1 MIMVDMILAVLL
13 YIIIFSL
20 TLLFTFFA
28 FAVLEF
34 VNLVRSN
41 NDDFKYLNDDFVRF
55 SSNLN
60 IGLFIVGYLLFVM

>member
-1 MIMVDMILAVLL
+1 MLMIDIILAVLL
-13 YIIIFSL
+13 YIIIFIL
-20 TLLFTFFA
+20 TLLFTFFT

-41 NDDFKYLNDDFVRF
+41 NDDFKYLNDDFVGF
-55 SSNLN
+55 SANLN

>member
-1 MIMVDMILAVLL
+1 MLMVDMILAVLL

-41 NDDFKYLNDDFVRF
+41 NDFKYLNDDFVRF